1 VLVSPNASL
10 ELVLGRNLAPGRG
23 PFKRV
28 EHPLP
33 PPHPLPQKCFS
44 KSFPKKKR
52 KQIIFGFD
60 VWLAWWVI
68 KSRGSDDASVH
79 ARKQIMADGVDVT

>member
-1 VLVSPNASL
+1 LNIPS
-10 ELVLGRNLAPGRG
+10 
-23 PFKRV
+23 
-28 EHPLP
+28 
-33 PPHPLPQKCFS
+33 PPHPLPQKRFS

-79 ARKQIMADGVDVT
+79 ARKQIMADGVDVTECLARVCSRQSSASG